1 MCRAAEAARLH
12 REQQRAVAAGQA
24 GDAQRKAGFQFGQQ
38 REGMYALRVEQ
49 GGHGI
54 AAGGDQG
61 VEAVRHERAAGLPDQ
76 PGQHPGRIA
85 VGLRGRLQ
93 EHDASVGADLVG
105 VLDALRAGGLQRG
118 ALFMTDAIGAAH
130 HDQHARRAARRLR
143 RGGARAELEG
153 ERLRHAGRPGPQT
166 GVQGQLRHAVVQH
179 LLAAGVQHQH
189 ARLVGGGA
197 QFGHAR
203 ILGHHDGRSQGRI
216 DQIQDARGARRMHGV
231 LAIGTGGHQLAVH
244 VLVAAQRQPA
254 RVGKAGATTSSWRR
268 LARNAADNSSRT
280 WPRSVESMV
289 LYKVP
294 QSASAR
300 AARPRLAGLG
310 LAERAAAGVDRQH
323 RRVGTRQAA
332 PADMRHAG
340 PFHER
345 AGAVGGAGQVVGD
358 DADLFRGVFLR
369 IHIGD

>member
-1 MCRAAEAARLH
+1 MVTAMGSAEADIEGSRRKGTVIDRAGARRRRAVCRAAEAARLH

-118 ALFMTDAIGAAH
+118 ALFMADAVGAAH

-153 ERLRHAGRPGPQT
+153 ERPRHAGRPGPQT
-166 GVQGQLRHAVVQH
+166 GVQGQLRHAVVQR

-189 ARLVGGGA
+189 ARLAGGGA
-197 QFGHAR
+197 LGRAR

-231 LAIGTGGHQLAVH
+231 LARNWRPPACRARTGCRPASACPRRERPAPPPAAGGGWRGTRPTILRAHGR
-244 VLVAAQRQPA
+244 AA
-254 RVGKAGATTSSWRR
+254 SSPW
-268 LARNAADNSSRT
+268 SC
-280 WPRSVESMV
+280 
-289 LYKVP
+289 KVP
-294 QSASAR
+294 QSASAAR
-300 AARPRLAGLG
+300 APRPGRPRPRRARGCRCRPTAPARPNASGRPG
-310 LAERAAAGVDRQH
+310 
-323 RRVGTRQAA
+323 
-332 PADMRHAG
+332 
-340 PFHER
+340 
-345 AGAVGGAGQVVGD
+345 
-358 DADLFRGVFLR
+358 
-369 IHIGD
+369 